1 VGNLTASTLPSTAW
15 WPPVRYRT
23 FSALVS
29 AGFRRYST
37 YRQATLAGIFTNIVF
52 GFLRCYVFLAVA
64 GGIGG
69 NAVGYRGTQIVAY
82 VWVTQGLLSTV
93 GMWGDTAL
101 SDRIRTGDVV
111 ADLLRPVPPVLTYL
125 ATDLGRAGFALLT
138 RFVAPVLV
146 GALAFDFYLP
156 HRPLTYPL
164 FLVSVLLA
172 TVTSFA
178 CRYAVNACAYW
189 LLDARGA
196 QLAWTITS
204 NVLSGLYFPLAF
216 LPGWLYFALWWGTP
230 CPGLLQGPVDVLVER
245 SSTGG
250 QVATLAG
257 QLAWAGLTLAF
268 AGYVQRRGER
278 RMVIQG
284 G

>member
-52 GFLRCYVFLAVA
+52 GFLRCYVLLAVA
-64 GGIGG
+64 GGAGG
-69 NAVGYRGTQIVAY
+69 SAVGYRGAQLIGY
-82 VWVTQGLLSTV
+82 VWVTQGLIATV
-93 GMWGDTAL
+93 GIWGDTAL
-101 SDRIRTGDVV
+101 ADRIRTGDVV
-111 ADLLRPVPPVLTYL
+111 ADLLRPVPPVLSYL
-125 ATDLGRAGFALLT
+125 ATDLGRAGFAVLT
-138 RFVAPVLV
+138 RFLAPVLV
-146 GALAFDFYLP
+146 GALAFDLYLP
-156 HRPLTYPL
+156 HRPLTYLL
-164 FLVSVLLA
+164 FPVSVLLA

-189 LLDARGA
+189 LLDARGP
-196 QLAWTITS
+196 QVAWTLAS

-216 LPGWLYFALWWGTP
+216 LPGWLYFALWWATP
-230 CPGLLQGPVDVLVER
+230 FPGLLQGPADVFVER
-245 SSTGG
+245 YSTVG
-250 QVATLAG
+250 QLDILAG
-257 QLAWAGLTLAF
+257 QLGWAGLTLAF